1 MGPASCNALP
11 LGSPGAAQRTALIA
25 AAACLSIGGLLLP
38 QAIKTAGRRSRNH
51 VIVSPPKGIP
61 ASRADIGSPPPPDL
75 PYPPDAL
82 PGARDV
88 DTPYGSVRVYE
99 WGSETGE
106 RVLLVHG
113 ISTPS
118 VALGDLA
125 HELANRGYKVM
136 LFGTCLLLLHTL
148 TFFSKTSQATSV
160 T

>member
-1 MGPASCNALP
+1 MPASCNALS
-11 LGSPGAAQRTALIA
+11 LGNPGAAQRTALIA

-38 QAIKTAGRRSRNH
+38 HALKTAGRQSRNQ

-61 ASRADIGSPPPPDL
+61 APPDL

-99 WGSETGE
+99 WGPETGE

-125 HELANRGYKVM
+125 HELASKGYRVM

-148 TFFSKTSQATSV
+148 TFFSETSQATSV